1 MKKFL
6 FLILFFTIFVFSFS
20 KEVFLKKIELEK
32 IKTILIGNGFIFKDE
47 STYYFFERREGKLN
61 EKVDILLK
69 DDEIPYGIGII
80 VSCHNLNVDQLKL
93 KKRLIILVETLN
105 EGIIDNELKNNMMES
120 LKKMPEETS
129 MKELDIVPYM
139 KKTNNIYDN
148 GDYYIVTA
156 SRESGKSIKIIF
168 EPYLTK

>member
-1 MKKFL
+1 
-6 FLILFFTIFVFSFS
+6 
-20 KEVFLKKIELEK
+20 
-32 IKTILIGNGFIFKDE
+32 
-47 STYYFFERREGKLN
+47 
-61 EKVDILLK
+61 
-69 DDEIPYGIGII
+69 
-80 VSCHNLNVDQLKL
+80 
-93 KKRLIILVETLN
+93 
-105 EGIIDNELKNNMMES
+105 MES

-129 MKELDIVPYM
+129 RKELDIVPYM